1 MPPALA
7 PVSLKESPTCAL
19 RIGVVGHRPPKFLED
34 KAPEIR
40 TAVCEILTFARAFSW
55 DLVHAD
61 QGYAERPPVLR
72 IVSSLAEGS
81 DRLVAKEGLKLGFQ
95 LHCTLP
101 AFRDIYKQ
109 DFAPSSADQFDEL
122 LKQAEAIF
130 ELPGQRAGKWLESAA
145 YEAAGRMTLAASD
158 MLIAI
163 WDGEPGEPAGTGQM
177 VREAQQ
183 AGIPTV
189 TIRPENPAQIDFLS
203 PATVSP
209 ASWRDALHGA
219 LTTALQPPASIRGR
233 VAEFVNESVT
243 VPAGDDPIAAER
255 DHADWIAGRYATL
268 YRRAYKAV
276 YALAPLAVLCAVA
289 GLWLLSTRSEAV
301 PEWLFPLVELFCI
314 LAILLFTGL
323 GRRGRWH
330 ERWLDARV
338 LAEQFRTW
346 AFLAPI
352 AQTPPTSRLPP
363 YVSIRATQGDW
374 TGWYFRA
381 RVREQNPRSAKL
393 TQEYLAEYQRQLL
406 RVIQGQAWHH
416 TTKGEGRKKTYERM
430 EVATLIFFVST
441 ALACLLHLMWPLAT
455 LGALTAALPA
465 IGAAFEGLQ
474 AQGEYQ
480 RLSERAEGMC
490 HFFTSIQSRLPD
502 PKNRQLTYTELAHLA
517 HEVSGV
523 MLDEL
528 SDWRN
533 LVRVRILHPV

>member
-1 MPPALA
+1 
-7 PVSLKESPTCAL
+7 V
-19 RIGVVGHRPPKFLED
+19 
-34 KAPEIR
+34 
-40 TAVCEILTFARAFSW
+40 
-55 DLVHAD
+55 
-61 QGYAERPPVLR
+61 AE
-72 IVSSLAEGS
+72 
-81 DRLVAKEGLKLGFQ
+81 EGLKLVFK
-95 LHCTLP
+95 LHCPLP
-101 AFRDIYKQ
+101 AFRDDYRQ
-109 DFAPSSADQFDEL
+109 DFAPSSAEKFDEL
-122 LKQAEAIF
+122 LNRAEAVF
-130 ELPGQRAGKWLESAA
+130 ELPGQRAGKWLEPAA

-163 WDGEPGEPAGTGQM
+163 WDGEPGERAGTGQM
-177 VREAQQ
+177 VHEAQQ

-189 TIRPENPAQIDFLS
+189 TINSENPAQIVFLS
-203 PATVSP
+203 PTTGSP
-209 ASWRDALHGA
+209 ASWRDALHAA
-219 LTTALQPPASIRGR
+219 LTTALQPPASMRGR

-243 VPAGDDPIAAER
+243 VPAGDDPIAAQR
-255 DHADWIAGRYATL
+255 DHADWIAGRYADL

-289 GLWLLSTRSEAV
+289 GLWLLINKSDAV
-301 PEWLFPLVELFCI
+301 PEWLFPLLELLCI
-314 LAILLFTGL
+314 LAILLVTRL

-363 YVSIRATQGDW
+363 YVSTKATQGDW
-374 TGWYFRA
+374 TGWYFRS
-381 RVREQNPRSAKL
+381 RVREQRPRSAKL
-393 TQEYLAEYQRQLL
+393 TPEYLAEYQRQLL
-406 RVIQGQAWHH
+406 DVIQGQARHH
-416 TTKGEGRKKTYERM
+416 ATKGEGRKRTYERM
-430 EVATLIFFVST
+430 EVATLIFFGST
-441 ALACLLHLMWPLAT
+441 ALACGFHLVWPLAT

-490 HFFTSIQSRLPD
+490 HFFASIQSRLPE
-502 PKNRQLTYTELAHLA
+502 PKVRQLTYTDLAQLA